1 MDSTFE
7 WRKTKQLSIV
17 QLLLA
22 IFIPSGVAY
31 FGFHFVLPRL
41 VENGLPVMMAWPSV
55 ASVML
60 LGLVVVAIILLQREA
75 NGLGISLRE
84 RLCWK
89 SLSWKEWGIYIG
101 IMLLAIAASQG
112 VQGLIPAYMKMFGLS
127 VPTYM
132 PFFLNPTI
140 TNPMTTD
147 PSVLSPGLPLQ
158 GNYGLL
164 PLIGIT
170 LLLNILSEEFYFRAW
185 MLPKLS
191 KYGNWG
197 WIMNGALFALY
208 HTFQI
213 WLLPVILVASLCF
226 AYVFYRSKSVL
237 PSLTGHLIA
246 NFLLSILGILLLIIG

>member
-1 MDSTFE
+1 MNSTFE
-7 WRKTKQLSIV
+7 WQKTRQLSIA
-17 QLLLA
+17 QLLMA
-22 IFIPSGVAY
+22 VFIPSGVAY
-31 FGFHFVLPRL
+31 IGFHIVLPRL
-41 VENGLPVMMAWPSV
+41 VENGLPVLIAWPSV

-60 LGLVVVAIILLQREA
+60 LGLVAAAIIFLQREA
-75 NGLGISLRE
+75 NGMGIRLRE

-89 SLSWKEWGIYIG
+89 SLSWKEWGVYIG

-112 VQGLIPAYMKMFGLS
+112 VQGLIPAYMKLVGLS
-127 VPTYM
+127 VPEYM

-140 TNPMTTD
+140 TNPMNAD

-170 LLLNILSEEFYFRAW
+170 LLLNILAEEFYFRAW

-197 WIMNGALFALY
+197 WIMNGIFFALY
-208 HTFQI
+208 HTFQL
-213 WLLPVILVASLCF
+213 WLLPVLLVVSLCF
-226 AYVFYRSKSVL
+226 AYVFYRSKSIL
-237 PSLTGHLIA
+237 PSLTGHLIG